1 MPASTTQ
8 PCYPIGCILRPIRK
22 ISPRLAFLLFNKT
35 SGTRHRFRTYALVLH
50 PPPKRNQPHEDHP
63 DELRHGIL
71 HTVRNPY
78 RPATLLGSPVRVA
91 RSIFHHGRRALHLH
105 LAGCAP
111 PHQRPGHSQ
120 RNSLALLGGLG
131 LTAAW
136 GLRYPVQM
144 LPVLLFE
151 LVWKTIYLLAF
162 ALPLWSAHQITPT
175 AAEDIKAVA
184 MVVIFIP
191 IVPWRYVFAQYI
203 RKPSERW
210 K

>member
-1 MPASTTQ
+1 MNSATASFT
-8 PCYPIGCILRPIRK
+8 PSAIRTAPQL
-22 ISPRLAFLLFNKT
+22 SLGRL
-35 SGTRHRFRTYALVLH
+35 YALRAAYFIMAVGLCIYIWPVVLH
-50 PPPKRNQPHEDHP
+50 HTND
-63 DELRHGIL
+63 LAIANGI
-71 HTVRNPY
+71 R
-78 RPATLLGSPVRVA
+78 
-91 RSIFHHGRRALHLH
+91 F
-105 LAGCAP
+105 
-111 PHQRPGHSQ
+111 
-120 RNSLALLGGLG
+120 ALLGGLG